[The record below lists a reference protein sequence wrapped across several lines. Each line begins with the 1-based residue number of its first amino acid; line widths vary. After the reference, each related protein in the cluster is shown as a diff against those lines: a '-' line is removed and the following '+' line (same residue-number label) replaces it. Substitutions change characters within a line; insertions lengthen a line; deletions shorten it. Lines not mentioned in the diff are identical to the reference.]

1 MIVIIIIAY
10 CNFSEK
16 TCLRHFFFV
25 LTFSLLEVV
34 AVPLILAV
42 PRPSLA
48 TMTEQ
53 ELSSRGPCRDP
64 PGG

>member
-16 TCLRHFFFV
+16 TCLRHFVFCS
-25 LTFSLLEVV
+25 FSLLEVV